1 MSIPPPGQL
10 VDVVGHRLHL
20 RQLLRLGGV
29 PPPYVLVGHSGATG
43 LARLV
48 VSVVSRDG
56 LLRALLELDGRRF
69 AGFAEHSDPP
79 IKPVYAPR
87 CLAVGLA
94 RQRDCIS
101 PIFVPDATACSFL
114 TR

>member
-10 VDVVGHRLHL
+10 VDVVGHRLHSVNCFAL
-20 RQLLRLGGV
+20 EGCRRRT
-29 PPPYVLVGHSGATG
+29 YWSANSGATG
-43 LARLV
+43 VARLV
-48 VSVVSRDG
+48 VSVVSRGG
-56 LLRALLELDGRRF
+56 LLRAPLELDGRRF
-69 AGFAEHSDPP
+69 AGFAEHSDSP